1 MEIGAPRLYVL
12 SIHVIPIVVLLIR
25 WVNNT
30 ILVTYF
36 SLMLRFSRTAQVKC
50 LTKAGTIGNSQYA
63 A

>member
-12 SIHVIPIVVLLIR
+12 SILVIPIVVLLIR

-36 SLMLRFSRTAQVKC
+36 SLMLRFSRTAQVEY